1 MDLGSL
7 ISTDQDWSANFEHW
21 QELQNNAFKA
31 APACILELH
40 YRIKLIED
48 ALNAR
53 MQDEDNER
61 ALEPGGSEL
70 PLKIIHALIKAECAL
85 ADIAE
90 GERDAN
96 ETSSQVLEFA
106 ESISAQVLTHL
117 RPVMKQYGIA
127 TSEWPPT

>member
-1 MDLGSL
+1 MDE
-7 ISTDQDWSANFEHW
+7 DWSASPEHW
-21 QELQNNAFKA
+21 QELQDNAFKA

-40 YRIKLIED
+40 YRIKTIED

-61 ALEPGGSEL
+61 ALEPSGFEL
-70 PLKIIHALIKAECAL
+70 PLKVIQALIKAEAAL

-90 GERDAN
+90 GEHDAK

-106 ESISAQVLTHL
+106 ESVSAQALIHL

-127 TSEWPPT
+127 TSEWPPTH